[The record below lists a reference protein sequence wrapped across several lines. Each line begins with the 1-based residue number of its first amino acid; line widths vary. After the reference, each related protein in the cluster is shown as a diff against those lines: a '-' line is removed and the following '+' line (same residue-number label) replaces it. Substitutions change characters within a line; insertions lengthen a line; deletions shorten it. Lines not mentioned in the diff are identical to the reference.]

1 MNSGNLL
8 KIRLLS
14 LFVAL
19 ISISL
24 IAQTKSL
31 PRSTPE
37 QEGISS
43 ESIVNLIDAF
53 EKKIE
58 FVHSY
63 MIVKNGK
70 VVSEGWWE
78 PYGPNSPHELWS
90 LSKSFT
96 STAIGF
102 AVEEGLLEIHDF
114 VKDYFPEKSPE
125 NPSWQLKQL
134 RIIDL
139 LTMSTGHTSEPRLGQ
154 SSDDWVK
161 VFMESELK
169 LRPGTYFMY
178 NTPASYMLSAIIQKI
193 TGEKLVDYL
202 YPRLFEPLGI
212 DRPEWEMDPKGINT
226 GGWGLHLTTEDIAKF
241 GLFYIQEGKWNGNQL
256 LSEKWIKMATS
267 KQVSNGSDPDT
278 DWSQGYGFQFWR
290 SRFNT
295 YRGDGAMG
303 QFCLVI
309 PEHNTVVAITS
320 GTGNM
325 GGVMEIVWDELL
337 PKMSSSEMTSN
348 PKFVEVLRKKSASL
362 ELESIKGKM
371 SKNLAKKFFNK
382 KIKIAENEENVEF
395 VFFNNKKNEIEI
407 KVNNKVETI
416 PFGFG
421 KYIKSQLDGHLPF
434 TSSKHKIIP
443 ESSLRYK
450 KNKKIAASGAWISD
464 DKFQLRV
471 YQYETPSRLDYIFNF
486 KNGEL
491 KWDSQKSN
499 ALGSGNQIE
508 SLKSIL

>member
-1 MNSGNLL
+1 MGEN
-8 KIRLLS
+8 RFLS
-14 LFVAL
+14 FFVAL

-37 QEGISS
+37 QEGVSS

-70 VVSEGWWE
+70 VISEGWWD
-78 PYGPNSPHELWS
+78 PYGPNIPHELWS

-102 AVEEGLLEIHDF
+102 AVEEGLIQIHDF

-125 NPSWQLKQL
+125 NPTWQLKQL
-134 RIIDL
+134 RVKDL

-161 VFMESELK
+161 HFLESELK

-178 NTPASYMLSAIIQKI
+178 NTPATYMLSAIIQRV

-212 DRPEWEMDPKGINT
+212 DRPEWEMDPEGINT

-241 GLFYIQEGKWNGNQL
+241 GVFYIQEGKWNGNQL
-256 LSEKWIKMATS
+256 LSSDWIKMATS
-267 KQVSNGSDPDT
+267 KQVSNGSDPDN

-309 PEHNTVVAITS
+309 PEHNTIVAITS
-320 GTGNM
+320 GTDNM
-325 GGVMEIVWDELL
+325 GGIMQIVWDELL
-337 PKMSSSEMTSN
+337 TKMNSSEMIFN
-348 PKFVEVLRKKSASL
+348 PEGIEILRKKSASL
-362 ELESIKGKM
+362 ELKPIDGKM
-371 SKNLAKKFFNK
+371 SKALAKKFFNK
-382 KIKIAENEENVEF
+382 KIKIAKNKEAVEF
-395 VFFNNKKNEIEI
+395 IFFNSKKNEVEI
-407 KVNNKVETI
+407 KVNGKIETI

-421 KYIKSQLDGHLPF
+421 EYIKSELKGHLPF
-434 TSSKHKIIP
+434 TSSNHKIVP
-443 ESSLRYK
+443 KSSLRYS
-450 KNKKIAASGAWISD
+450 KNKKIAVSGAWITENE
-464 DKFQLRV
+464 FQMRI
-471 YQYETPSRLDYIFNF
+471 YQYETPARLDYIFNF
-486 KNGEL
+486 KNGKL
-491 KWDSQKSN
+491 KWDCKKSN

-508 SLKSIL
+508 SIKSIL

>member
-1 MNSGNLL
+1 MLR
-8 KIRLLS
+8 IRLLA
-14 LFVAL
+14 LFIAL

-24 IAQTKSL
+24 VAQTKSL

-70 VVSEGWWE
+70 VISEGWWD
-78 PYGPNSPHELWS
+78 PYGPNIPHELWS

-102 AVEEGLLEIHDF
+102 AVEEGLIQIHDF

-125 NPSWQLKQL
+125 NPTWQLKQL

-139 LTMSTGHTSEPRLGQ
+139 LTMSTGHTSEPALGQ
-154 SSDDWVK
+154 ESDDWVK
-161 VFMESELK
+161 HFLESELE

-178 NTPASYMLSAIIQKI
+178 NTPATYMLSAIIQRV

-212 DRPEWEMDPKGINT
+212 DRPEWETDPRGINT

-241 GLFYIQEGKWNGNQL
+241 GVFYIQEGKWNGNQL
-256 LSEKWIKMATS
+256 LSSDWIKMATS
-267 KQVSNGSDPDT
+267 KQVSNGSDPDS

-309 PEHNTVVAITS
+309 PEHNTIVAITS
-320 GTGNM
+320 GTDNM
-325 GGVMEIVWDELL
+325 GGIMQIVWDELL
-337 PKMSSSEMTSN
+337 PKMNSSEMIFN
-348 PKFVEVLRKKSASL
+348 PEGIEILRKKSASL
-362 ELESIKGKM
+362 ELKPIDGKM
-371 SKNLAKKFFNK
+371 SKGLAKKFFNK
-382 KIKIAENEENVEF
+382 KIKIAKNKEGVEF
-395 VFFNNKKNEIEI
+395 IFFNSKKNEVEI
-407 KVNNKVETI
+407 KVNSKIETI

-421 KYIKSQLDGHLPF
+421 EYIKSELKGHLPF
-434 TSSKHKIIP
+434 TSSNHKIVP
-443 ESSLRYK
+443 SSSLRYL
-450 KNKKIAASGAWISD
+450 KNKKIAASGAWISENE
-464 DKFQLRV
+464 FQMRI
-471 YQYETPSRLDYIFNF
+471 YQYETPARLDYIFNF
-486 KNGEL
+486 KNGKL
-491 KWDSQKSN
+491 KWDCKKSN

-508 SLKSIL
+508 SIKSIL

>member
-1 MNSGNLL
+1 MLR
-8 KIRLLS
+8 IRLLALS
-14 LFVAL
+14 IAL
-19 ISISL
+19 ISIS
-24 IAQTKSL
+24 IVAQTKNL

-37 QEGISS
+37 KEGISS

-53 EKKIE
+53 ERKIE

-70 VVSEGWWE
+70 VISEGWWN
-78 PYGPNSPHELWS
+78 PYGPKSPHELWS

-102 AVEEGLLEIHDF
+102 AVEEGLIQIHDF
-114 VKDYFPEKSPE
+114 VKDYFPEKFPE
-125 NPSWQLKQL
+125 NPTWQLKQL

-161 VFMESELK
+161 LFLESELK

-178 NTPASYMLSAIIQKI
+178 NTPATYMLSAIIQRV

-212 DRPEWEMDPKGINT
+212 DRPEWETDPRGINT

-241 GLFYIQEGKWNGNQL
+241 GVFYIQKGKWNGNQL
-256 LSEKWIKMATS
+256 LSSDWIKMATS
-267 KQVSNGSDPDT
+267 KQVSNGSDPNN

-309 PEHNTVVAITS
+309 PEHNTIVAITS
-320 GTGNM
+320 GTDNM
-325 GGVMEIVWDELL
+325 GGIMQIVWDELL
-337 PKMSSSEMTSN
+337 PKMNSSEMIFN
-348 PKFVEVLRKKSASL
+348 PEGIDILRKKSASL
-362 ELESIKGKM
+362 ELKPVDGKM
-371 SKNLAKKFFNK
+371 SKGLAKKFFNK
-382 KIKIAENEENVEF
+382 KIKIAKNKEGVEF
-395 VFFNNKKNEIEI
+395 IFFNSKKNEVEI
-407 KVNNKVETI
+407 KVNGKIETI

-421 KYIKSQLDGHLPF
+421 KYIKSELKGHLPF
-434 TSSKHKIIP
+434 TSSNHKIIP
-443 ESSLRYK
+443 KSSLRYS
-450 KNKKIAASGAWISD
+450 KNKKIAVSGAWITEN
-464 DKFQLRV
+464 KFQLRI
-471 YQYETPSRLDYIFNF
+471 YQYETPARLDYIFNF

-491 KWDSQKSN
+491 KWDCKKSN

-508 SLKSIL
+508 SIKSIL

>member
-1 MNSGNLL
+1 MGEN
-8 KIRLLS
+8 RFLS
-14 LFVAL
+14 FFIAL

-37 QEGISS
+37 QEGVSS

-53 EKKIE
+53 ERKIE

-70 VVSEGWWE
+70 VISEGWWN
-78 PYGPNSPHELWS
+78 PYGPKSPHELWS

-102 AVEEGLLEIHDF
+102 AVEEGLIQIHDF

-125 NPSWQLKQL
+125 NPTWQLKQL

-139 LTMSTGHTSEPRLGQ
+139 LTMSTGHTSEPGLGQ
-154 SSDDWVK
+154 ESDDWVK
-161 VFMESELK
+161 HFLESELE

-178 NTPASYMLSAIIQKI
+178 NTPATYMLSAIIQRV

-212 DRPEWEMDPKGINT
+212 DRPEWETDPRGINT

-241 GLFYIQEGKWNGNQL
+241 GVFYIQEGKWNGNQL
-256 LSEKWIKMATS
+256 LSSDWIKMATS
-267 KQVSNGSDPDT
+267 KQVSNGSDPDS

-309 PEHNTVVAITS
+309 PEHNTIVAITS
-320 GTGNM
+320 GTDNM
-325 GGVMEIVWDELL
+325 GGIMQIVWDELL
-337 PKMSSSEMTSN
+337 PKMNSSEMIFN
-348 PKFVEVLRKKSASL
+348 PEGIEILRKKSASL
-362 ELESIKGKM
+362 ELKPIDGKM
-371 SKNLAKKFFNK
+371 SKGLAKKFFNK
-382 KIKIAENEENVEF
+382 KIKIAKNKEGVEF
-395 VFFNNKKNEIEI
+395 IFFNSKKNEVEI
-407 KVNNKVETI
+407 KVNGKIETI

-421 KYIKSQLDGHLPF
+421 EYIKSELKGHLPF
-434 TSSKHKIIP
+434 TSSNHKIVP
-443 ESSLRYK
+443 KSSLRYS
-450 KNKKIAASGAWISD
+450 KNKKIAVSGAWITENE
-464 DKFQLRV
+464 FQMRI
-471 YQYETPSRLDYIFNF
+471 YQYETPARLDYIFNF
-486 KNGEL
+486 KNGKL
-491 KWDSQKSN
+491 KWDCKKSN

-508 SLKSIL
+508 SIKSIL

>member
-1 MNSGNLL
+1 ML

-14 LFVAL
+14 FFVAL

-24 IAQTKSL
+24 VGQTKSL

-37 QEGISS
+37 QQGISS
-43 ESIVNLIDAF
+43 ESILSLISEF
-53 EKKIE
+53 EKQIE
-58 FVHSY
+58 SVHSY

-70 VVSEGWWE
+70 VVSEGWWD
-78 PYGPNSPHELWS
+78 PYGPDSPHELWS

-102 AVEEGLLEIHDF
+102 AIEEGLLEIHDF

-125 NPSWQLKQL
+125 NPTWQLKQL
-134 RIIDL
+134 RIKDL
-139 LTMSTGHTSEPRLGQ
+139 LTMTTGHTSEPRLGE

-161 VFMESELK
+161 LFLESELE

-178 NTPASYMLSAIIQKI
+178 NTPSTYILSAIIQKI

-202 YPRLFEPLGI
+202 FPRLFEPLGI
-212 DRPEWEMDPKGINT
+212 NKPEWEIDPKGINT

-241 GLFYIQEGKWNGNQL
+241 GLFYIQQGKWNGNQL
-256 LSEKWIKMATS
+256 LSKEWIKMATS
-267 KQVSNGSDPDT
+267 KQVSNGSDPDS

-320 GTGNM
+320 GTDNM
-325 GGVMEIVWDELL
+325 GGIMQVVWDELL
-337 PKMSSSEMTSN
+337 PKINSSAMISN
-348 PKFVEVLRKKSASL
+348 PEGNEILRKKSASL
-362 ELESIKGKM
+362 ELKAVNGKM
-371 SKNLAKKFFNK
+371 SKSLAKKFFNK
-382 KIKIAENEENVEF
+382 KIEIAENQEGVKSI
-395 VFFNNKKNEIEI
+395 FFSHKKDQIEI
-407 KVNNKVETI
+407 KVNDKVEII

-421 KYIKSQLDGHLPF
+421 KYIKSELDGHLPF
-434 TSSKHKIIP
+434 TGAREYKVIP

-450 KNKKIAASGAWISD
+450 KNKKISASGAWISEQE
-464 DKFQLRV
+464 FHLRI
-471 YQYETPSRLDYIFNF
+471 YQYETPARLDYIFNF

-491 KWDSQKSN
+491 KWDCKRSN
-499 ALGSGNQIE
+499 ALGSRNQIE
-508 SLKSIL
+508 SLKSKNEN

>member
-1 MNSGNLL
+1 MGEN
-8 KIRLLS
+8 RFLS
-14 LFVAL
+14 FFVAL
-19 ISISL
+19 ITISL

-37 QEGISS
+37 QEGVSS
-43 ESIVNLIDAF
+43 ESIVNLLDAF

-70 VVSEGWWE
+70 VISEGWWD
-78 PYGPNSPHELWS
+78 PYGPNIPHELWS

-102 AVEEGLLEIHDF
+102 AVEEGLIQIHDF

-125 NPSWQLKQL
+125 NPTWQLKQL

-161 VFMESELK
+161 LFLESELK

-178 NTPASYMLSAIIQKI
+178 NTPATYMLSAIIQKI

-212 DRPEWEMDPKGINT
+212 DRPEWETDPRGINT

-241 GLFYIQEGKWNGNQL
+241 GVFYIQEGKWNGNQL
-256 LSEKWIKMATS
+256 LSSDWIKMATS
-267 KQVSNGSDPDT
+267 KQVSNGSDPDN

-309 PEHNTVVAITS
+309 PEHNTIVAITS
-320 GTGNM
+320 GTDNM
-325 GGVMEIVWDELL
+325 GGIMQIVWDELL
-337 PKMSSSEMTSN
+337 PKMNSSEMIFN
-348 PKFVEVLRKKSASL
+348 PEGIDILRKKSASL
-362 ELESIKGKM
+362 ELKPVDGKM
-371 SKNLAKKFFNK
+371 SKGLAKKFFNK
-382 KIKIAENEENVEF
+382 KIKIAKNKEGVEF
-395 VFFNNKKNEIEI
+395 IFFNSKKNEVEI
-407 KVNNKVETI
+407 KVNGKIEII

-421 KYIKSQLDGHLPF
+421 EYIKSELKGHLPF
-434 TSSKHKIIP
+434 TGSNNKIVP
-443 ESSLRYK
+443 KSSLRYS
-450 KNKKIAASGAWISD
+450 KNKKIAVSGAWITENE
-464 DKFQLRV
+464 FQMRI
-471 YQYETPSRLDYIFNF
+471 YQYETPARLDYIFNF
-486 KNGEL
+486 KNGKL
-491 KWDSQKSN
+491 KWDCKKSN

-508 SLKSIL
+508 SIKSIL

>member
-1 MNSGNLL
+1 MGEN
-8 KIRLLS
+8 RFLS
-14 LFVAL
+14 FFVAL

-37 QEGISS
+37 QEGVSS

-70 VVSEGWWE
+70 VISEGWWD
-78 PYGPNSPHELWS
+78 PYGPNIPHELWS

-102 AVEEGLLEIHDF
+102 AVEEGLIQIHDF

-125 NPSWQLKQL
+125 NPTWQLKQL
-134 RIIDL
+134 RVKDL

-161 VFMESELK
+161 HFLESELK

-178 NTPASYMLSAIIQKI
+178 NTPATYMLSAIIQRV

-212 DRPEWEMDPKGINT
+212 DRPKWEMDPNGINT

-241 GLFYIQEGKWNGNQL
+241 GVFYIQEGKWNGNQL
-256 LSEKWIKMATS
+256 LSSDWIKMATS
-267 KQVSNGSDPDT
+267 KQVSNGSDPDN

-303 QFCLVI
+303 QFCLII
-309 PEHNTVVAITS
+309 PEYNTIVAITS
-320 GTGNM
+320 GTNNM
-325 GGVMEIVWDELL
+325 GGIMEIVWDKLL
-337 PKMSSSEMTSN
+337 PKMNSSEMIFN
-348 PKFVEVLRKKSASL
+348 PEWIDILRKKSASL
-362 ELESIKGKM
+362 KLKPVDGKM
-371 SKNLAKKFFNK
+371 SKDLAKKFFNK
-382 KIKIAENEENVEF
+382 KIKIAKNKEGVEF
-395 VFFNNKKNEIEI
+395 IFFKSKKNEVEI
-407 KVNNKVETI
+407 KVNGKIETI

-421 KYIKSQLDGHLPF
+421 KYIKSELKGHLPF
-434 TSSKHKIIP
+434 TSSNHKIVP
-443 ESSLRYK
+443 KSSLRYS
-450 KNKKIAASGAWISD
+450 KNKKIAVSGAWITENE
-464 DKFQLRV
+464 FQLRI

-486 KNGEL
+486 KNGKL
-491 KWDSQKSN
+491 KWDCKKSN

-508 SLKSIL
+508 SIKSIL

>member
-1 MNSGNLL
+1 MGEN
-8 KIRLLS
+8 RFLS
-14 LFVAL
+14 FFVAL

-37 QEGISS
+37 QEGVSS
-43 ESIVNLIDAF
+43 ESIVNLLDAF

-70 VVSEGWWE
+70 VISEGWWD
-78 PYGPNSPHELWS
+78 PYGPNIPHELWS

-102 AVEEGLLEIHDF
+102 AVEEGLIQIHDF

-125 NPSWQLKQL
+125 NPTWQLKQL

-139 LTMSTGHTSEPRLGQ
+139 LTMSTGHTSEPSLGQ

-161 VFMESELK
+161 HFLESELK

-178 NTPASYMLSAIIQKI
+178 NTPATYMLSAIIQRV

-212 DRPEWEMDPKGINT
+212 DRPEWETDPRGINT

-241 GLFYIQEGKWNGNQL
+241 GVLYIQEGKWNGNQL
-256 LSEKWIKMATS
+256 LSSDWIKMATS
-267 KQVSNGSDPDT
+267 KQVSNGSDPDN

-309 PEHNTVVAITS
+309 PEHNTIVAITS
-320 GTGNM
+320 GTDNM
-325 GGVMEIVWDELL
+325 GGIMQIVWDELL
-337 PKMSSSEMTSN
+337 PKINSSEMVFN
-348 PKFVEVLRKKSASL
+348 PEGIEILRKKSASL
-362 ELESIKGKM
+362 ELKPIDGKM
-371 SKNLAKKFFNK
+371 SEGLAKKFFNK
-382 KIKIAENEENVEF
+382 RIKIAKNKEGVEF
-395 VFFNNKKNEIEI
+395 IFFNSKKNEVEINVNGKIEI
-407 KVNNKVETI
+407 I

-421 KYIKSQLDGHLPF
+421 EYIKSELKGHLPF
-434 TSSKHKIIP
+434 TGSNHKIVP
-443 ESSLRYK
+443 KSSLRYS
-450 KNKKIAASGAWISD
+450 KNKKIAVSGAWITENE
-464 DKFQLRV
+464 FQMRI
-471 YQYETPSRLDYIFNF
+471 YQYETPARLDYIFNF
-486 KNGEL
+486 KNGKL
-491 KWDSQKSN
+491 KWDCKKSN

-508 SLKSIL
+508 SIKSIL

>member
-1 MNSGNLL
+1 MGEN
-8 KIRLLS
+8 RFLS
-14 LFVAL
+14 FFVAL

-37 QEGISS
+37 QEGVSS

-70 VVSEGWWE
+70 VVSEGWWD
-78 PYGPNSPHELWS
+78 PYGPNIPHELWS

-102 AVEEGLLEIHDF
+102 AVEEGLIQIHDF

-125 NPSWQLKQL
+125 NPTWQLKQL
-134 RIIDL
+134 RVKDL

-161 VFMESELK
+161 HFLESELK

-178 NTPASYMLSAIIQKI
+178 NTPATYMLSAIIQRV

-212 DRPEWEMDPKGINT
+212 DRPEWETDPRGINT

-241 GLFYIQEGKWNGNQL
+241 GVLYIQEGKWNGNQL
-256 LSEKWIKMATS
+256 LSSDWIKMATS
-267 KQVSNGSDPDT
+267 KQVSNGSDPDN

-309 PEHNTVVAITS
+309 PEHNTIVAITS
-320 GTGNM
+320 GTDNM
-325 GGVMEIVWDELL
+325 GGIMQIVWDELL
-337 PKMSSSEMTSN
+337 PKMNSSEMIFN
-348 PKFVEVLRKKSASL
+348 PEGIEILRKKSASL
-362 ELESIKGKM
+362 ELKPIDGKM
-371 SKNLAKKFFNK
+371 SKALAKKFFNK
-382 KIKIAENEENVEF
+382 KIKIAKNKEAVEF
-395 VFFNNKKNEIEI
+395 IFFNSKKNEVEI
-407 KVNNKVETI
+407 KVNGKIETI

-421 KYIKSQLDGHLPF
+421 EYIKSELKGHLPF
-434 TSSKHKIIP
+434 TSSNHKIVP
-443 ESSLRYK
+443 KSSLRYS
-450 KNKKIAASGAWISD
+450 KNKKIAVSGAWITENE
-464 DKFQLRV
+464 FQMRI
-471 YQYETPSRLDYIFNF
+471 YQYETPARLDYIFNF
-486 KNGEL
+486 KNGKL
-491 KWDSQKSN
+491 KWDCKKSN

-508 SLKSIL
+508 SIKSIL

>member
-1 MNSGNLL
+1 MLR
-8 KIRLLS
+8 IRLLE
-14 LFVAL
+14 LFIAL

-24 IAQTKSL
+24 VAQTKSL

-37 QEGISS
+37 QEGVSS

-70 VVSEGWWE
+70 VISEGWWD
-78 PYGPNSPHELWS
+78 PYGPNIPHELWS

-102 AVEEGLLEIHDF
+102 AVEEGLIQIHDF

-125 NPSWQLKQL
+125 NPTWQLKQL
-134 RIIDL
+134 RIKDL

-161 VFMESELK
+161 HFLESELK

-178 NTPASYMLSAIIQKI
+178 NTPATYVLSAIIQRV
-193 TGEKLVDYL
+193 TGEKLVNYL

-212 DRPEWEMDPKGINT
+212 DRPEWEMDPEGINT

-241 GLFYIQEGKWNGNQL
+241 GVFYIQEGKWNGNQL
-256 LSEKWIKMATS
+256 LSSDWIKMATS
-267 KQVSNGSDPDT
+267 KQVSNGSDPDN

-309 PEHNTVVAITS
+309 PEHNTIVAITS
-320 GTGNM
+320 GTDNM
-325 GGVMEIVWDELL
+325 GGIMQIVWDELL
-337 PKMSSSEMTSN
+337 PKMNSSEMIFNT
-348 PKFVEVLRKKSASL
+348 EGIEILRKKSASL
-362 ELESIKGKM
+362 ELKPVDGIM
-371 SKNLAKKFFNK
+371 SKALAKKFFNK
-382 KIKIAENEENVEF
+382 KIKIAKNKEGVEF
-395 VFFNNKKNEIEI
+395 IFFNSKKNQVEI
-407 KVNNKVETI
+407 KVNDKIETI
-416 PFGFG
+416 AFGFE
-421 KYIKSQLDGHLPF
+421 KYIKSELKGHLPF

-464 DKFQLRV
+464 NEFQLRI
-471 YQYETPSRLDYIFNF
+471 YQYETPARLDYIFNF
-486 KNGEL
+486 KNGKL
-491 KWDSQKSN
+491 KWDCKKSN
-499 ALGSGNQIE
+499 ALGSGNQIK
-508 SLKSIL
+508 SIKSIL

>member
-1 MNSGNLL
+1 MGEN
-8 KIRLLS
+8 RFLS
-14 LFVAL
+14 FFVAL

-37 QEGISS
+37 QEGVSS
-43 ESIVNLIDAF
+43 ESIVNLLDAF

-70 VVSEGWWE
+70 VISEGWWD
-78 PYGPNSPHELWS
+78 PYGPNIPHELWS

-102 AVEEGLLEIHDF
+102 AVEEGLIQIHDF

-125 NPSWQLKQL
+125 NPTWQLKQL
-134 RIIDL
+134 RVKDL

-161 VFMESELK
+161 HFLESELK

-178 NTPASYMLSAIIQKI
+178 NTPATYMLSAIIQRV

-212 DRPEWEMDPKGINT
+212 DRPEWEMDPEGINT

-241 GLFYIQEGKWNGNQL
+241 GVFYIQEGKWNGNQL
-256 LSEKWIKMATS
+256 LSSDWIKMATS
-267 KQVSNGSDPDT
+267 KQVSNGSDPDN

-309 PEHNTVVAITS
+309 PEHNTIVAITS
-320 GTGNM
+320 GTDNM
-325 GGVMEIVWDELL
+325 GGIMQIVWDELL
-337 PKMSSSEMTSN
+337 PKMNSSEMIFN
-348 PKFVEVLRKKSASL
+348 PEVIEILRKKSASL
-362 ELESIKGKM
+362 ELKPIDGKM
-371 SKNLAKKFFNK
+371 SKALAKKFFNK
-382 KIKIAENEENVEF
+382 KIKIAKNKEAVEF
-395 VFFNNKKNEIEI
+395 IFFNSKKNEVEI
-407 KVNNKVETI
+407 KVNGKIGII

-421 KYIKSQLDGHLPF
+421 EYIKSELKGHLPF
-434 TSSKHKIIP
+434 TSSNHKIVP
-443 ESSLRYK
+443 KSSLRYS
-450 KNKKIAASGAWISD
+450 KNKKIAVSGAWITENE
-464 DKFQLRV
+464 FQMRI
-471 YQYETPSRLDYIFNF
+471 YQYETPARLDYIFNF
-486 KNGEL
+486 KNGKL
-491 KWDSQKSN
+491 KWDCKKSN

-508 SLKSIL
+508 SIKSIL

>member
-1 MNSGNLL
+1 MGEN
-8 KIRLLS
+8 RFLS
-14 LFVAL
+14 FFVAL

-37 QEGISS
+37 QEGVSS

-53 EKKIE
+53 ERKIE

-70 VVSEGWWE
+70 VISEGWWN
-78 PYGPNSPHELWS
+78 PYGPKSPHELWS

-102 AVEEGLLEIHDF
+102 AVEEGLIQIHDF

-125 NPSWQLKQL
+125 NPTWQLKQL
-134 RIIDL
+134 RVKDL

-161 VFMESELK
+161 HFLESELK

-178 NTPASYMLSAIIQKI
+178 NTPATYMLSAIIQRV

-212 DRPEWEMDPKGINT
+212 DRPEWETDPRGINT

-241 GLFYIQEGKWNGNQL
+241 GVFYIQEGKWNGNQL
-256 LSEKWIKMATS
+256 LSSDWIKMATS
-267 KQVSNGSDPDT
+267 KQVSNGSDPDN

-309 PEHNTVVAITS
+309 PEHNTIVAITS
-320 GTGNM
+320 GTDNM
-325 GGVMEIVWDELL
+325 GGIMQIVWDELL
-337 PKMSSSEMTSN
+337 TKMNSSEMIFN
-348 PKFVEVLRKKSASL
+348 PEGIEILRKKSASL
-362 ELESIKGKM
+362 ELKPIDGKM
-371 SKNLAKKFFNK
+371 SKALAKKFFNK
-382 KIKIAENEENVEF
+382 KIKIAKNKEAVEF
-395 VFFNNKKNEIEI
+395 IFFNSKKNEVEI
-407 KVNNKVETI
+407 KVNGKIETI

-421 KYIKSQLDGHLPF
+421 EYIKSELKGHLPF
-434 TSSKHKIIP
+434 TSSNHKIVP
-443 ESSLRYK
+443 KSSLRYS
-450 KNKKIAASGAWISD
+450 KNKKIAVSGAWITENE
-464 DKFQLRV
+464 FQMRI
-471 YQYETPSRLDYIFNF
+471 YQYETPARLDYIFNF
-486 KNGEL
+486 KNGKL
-491 KWDSQKSN
+491 KWDCKKSN

-508 SLKSIL
+508 SIKSIL

>member
-1 MNSGNLL
+1 MGEN
-8 KIRLLS
+8 RFLS
-14 LFVAL
+14 FFVAL

-37 QEGISS
+37 QEGVSS

-70 VVSEGWWE
+70 VISEGWWD
-78 PYGPNSPHELWS
+78 PYGPNIPHELWS

-102 AVEEGLLEIHDF
+102 AVEEGLIQIHDF

-125 NPSWQLKQL
+125 NPTWQLKQL
-134 RIIDL
+134 RVKDL

-161 VFMESELK
+161 HFLESELK

-178 NTPASYMLSAIIQKI
+178 NTPATYMLSAIIQRV

-212 DRPEWEMDPKGINT
+212 DRPKWEMDPEGINT

-241 GLFYIQEGKWNGNQL
+241 GVFYIQEGKWNGNQL
-256 LSEKWIKMATS
+256 LSSDWIKMATS
-267 KQVSNGSDPDT
+267 KQVSNGSDPDN

-303 QFCLVI
+303 QFCLII
-309 PEHNTVVAITS
+309 PEYNTIVAITS
-320 GTGNM
+320 GTNNM
-325 GGVMEIVWDELL
+325 GGIMEIVWDKLL
-337 PKMSSSEMTSN
+337 PKMNSSEMIFN
-348 PKFVEVLRKKSASL
+348 PEWIDILRKKSASL
-362 ELESIKGKM
+362 KLKPVDGKM
-371 SKNLAKKFFNK
+371 SKDLAKKFFNK
-382 KIKIAENEENVEF
+382 KIKIAKNKEGVEF
-395 VFFNNKKNEIEI
+395 IFFKSKKNEVEI
-407 KVNNKVETI
+407 KVNGKIETI

-421 KYIKSQLDGHLPF
+421 KYIKSELKGHLPF
-434 TSSKHKIIP
+434 TSSNHKIVP
-443 ESSLRYK
+443 KSSLRYS
-450 KNKKIAASGAWISD
+450 KNKKIAVSGAWITENE
-464 DKFQLRV
+464 FQLRI

-486 KNGEL
+486 KNGKL
-491 KWDSQKSN
+491 KWDCKKSN

-508 SLKSIL
+508 SIKSIL

>member
-1 MNSGNLL
+1 MGEN
-8 KIRLLS
+8 RFLS
-14 LFVAL
+14 FFVAL

-37 QEGISS
+37 QEGVSS

-70 VVSEGWWE
+70 VISEGWWD
-78 PYGPNSPHELWS
+78 PYGPNIPHELWS

-102 AVEEGLLEIHDF
+102 AVEEGLIQIHDF

-125 NPSWQLKQL
+125 NPTWQLKQL
-134 RIIDL
+134 RVKDL

-161 VFMESELK
+161 HFLESELK

-178 NTPASYMLSAIIQKI
+178 NTPATYMLSAIIQRV

-212 DRPEWEMDPKGINT
+212 DRPKWEMDPEGINT

-241 GLFYIQEGKWNGNQL
+241 GVFYIQEGKWNGNQL
-256 LSEKWIKMATS
+256 LSSDWIKMATS
-267 KQVSNGSDPDT
+267 KQVSNGSDPDN

-303 QFCLVI
+303 QFCLII
-309 PEHNTVVAITS
+309 PEYNTIVAITS
-320 GTGNM
+320 GTDNM
-325 GGVMEIVWDELL
+325 GGITEIVWDKLL
-337 PKMSSSEMTSN
+337 PKMNSSEMIFN
-348 PKFVEVLRKKSASL
+348 HEWIDILRKKSASL
-362 ELESIKGKM
+362 KLKPVDGKM
-371 SKNLAKKFFNK
+371 SKDLAKKFFNK
-382 KIKIAENEENVEF
+382 KIKIAKNKEGVEF
-395 VFFNNKKNEIEI
+395 IFFKSKKNEVEI
-407 KVNNKVETI
+407 KVNGKIETI

-421 KYIKSQLDGHLPF
+421 KYIKSELKGHLPF
-434 TSSKHKIIP
+434 TSSNHKIVP
-443 ESSLRYK
+443 KSSLRYS
-450 KNKKIAASGAWISD
+450 KNKKIAVSGAWITENE
-464 DKFQLRV
+464 FQLRI

-486 KNGEL
+486 KNGKL
-491 KWDSQKSN
+491 KWDCKKSN

-508 SLKSIL
+508 SIKSIL

>member
-1 MNSGNLL
+1 MGEN
-8 KIRLLS
+8 RFLS
-14 LFVAL
+14 FFVAL

-37 QEGISS
+37 QEGVSS

-70 VVSEGWWE
+70 VISEGWWD
-78 PYGPNSPHELWS
+78 PYGPNIPHELWS

-102 AVEEGLLEIHDF
+102 AVEEGLIQIHDF

-125 NPSWQLKQL
+125 NPTWQLKQL
-134 RIIDL
+134 RVKDL

-161 VFMESELK
+161 HFLESELK

-178 NTPASYMLSAIIQKI
+178 NTPATYMLSAIIQRV

-212 DRPEWEMDPKGINT
+212 DRPEWETDPRGINT

-241 GLFYIQEGKWNGNQL
+241 GVFYIQKGKWNGNQL
-256 LSEKWIKMATS
+256 LSSDWIKMATS
-267 KQVSNGSDPDT
+267 KQVSNGSDPNN

-309 PEHNTVVAITS
+309 PEHNTIVAITS
-320 GTGNM
+320 GTDNM
-325 GGVMEIVWDELL
+325 GGVMQIVWEELL
-337 PKMSSSEMTSN
+337 PKMNSSEMIFN
-348 PKFVEVLRKKSASL
+348 PEGIEILRKKSASL
-362 ELESIKGKM
+362 ELKPVNGKM
-371 SKNLAKKFFNK
+371 SKALAKKFFNK
-382 KIKIAENEENVEF
+382 KIKIAKNKEGVEF
-395 VFFNNKKNEIEI
+395 IFFKSKKNEVEI
-407 KVNNKVETI
+407 KVNGKIETI

-421 KYIKSQLDGHLPF
+421 KYIKSELKGHLPF
-434 TSSKHKIIP
+434 TSSNHKIVP
-443 ESSLRYK
+443 KSSLRYS
-450 KNKKIAASGAWISD
+450 KNKKIAVSGAWITEN
-464 DKFQLRV
+464 KFQLRI
-471 YQYETPSRLDYIFNF
+471 YQYETPARLDYIFNF
-486 KNGEL
+486 KNGKL
-491 KWDSQKSN
+491 KWDCKKSN

-508 SLKSIL
+508 SIKSIL

>member
-1 MNSGNLL
+1 MLR
-8 KIRLLS
+8 IRLLA
-14 LFVAL
+14 LFIAL

-24 IAQTKSL
+24 VAQTKSL

-70 VVSEGWWE
+70 VISEGWWD
-78 PYGPNSPHELWS
+78 PYGPNIPHELWS

-102 AVEEGLLEIHDF
+102 AVEEGLIQIHDF

-125 NPSWQLKQL
+125 NPTWQLKQL
-134 RIIDL
+134 RIKDL

-161 VFMESELK
+161 HFLESELK

-178 NTPASYMLSAIIQKI
+178 NTPATYMLSAIIQRV
-193 TGEKLVDYL
+193 TGENLVDYL

-212 DRPEWEMDPKGINT
+212 DRPEWEMDPEGINT

-241 GLFYIQEGKWNGNQL
+241 GVFYIQEGKWNGNQL
-256 LSEKWIKMATS
+256 LSSDWIKMATS
-267 KQVSNGSDPDT
+267 KQVSNGSDPDN

-309 PEHNTVVAITS
+309 PEHNTIVAITS
-320 GTGNM
+320 GTDNM
-325 GGVMEIVWDELL
+325 GGIMQIVWDELL
-337 PKMSSSEMTSN
+337 TKMNSSEMIFN
-348 PKFVEVLRKKSASL
+348 PEGIEILRKKSASL
-362 ELESIKGKM
+362 ELKPVDGKM
-371 SKNLAKKFFNK
+371 SKALAKKFFNK
-382 KIKIAENEENVEF
+382 KIKIAKNKEAVEF
-395 VFFNNKKNEIEI
+395 IFFNSKKNEVEI
-407 KVNNKVETI
+407 KVNGKIETI

-421 KYIKSQLDGHLPF
+421 EYIKSELKGHLPF
-434 TSSKHKIIP
+434 TSSNHKIVP
-443 ESSLRYK
+443 KSSLRYS
-450 KNKKIAASGAWISD
+450 KNKKIAVSGAWITENE
-464 DKFQLRV
+464 FQMRI
-471 YQYETPSRLDYIFNF
+471 YQYETPARLDYIFNF
-486 KNGEL
+486 KNGKL
-491 KWDSQKSN
+491 KWDCKKSN

-508 SLKSIL
+508 SIKSIL

>member
-1 MNSGNLL
+1 MGEN
-8 KIRLLS
+8 RFLS
-14 LFVAL
+14 FFVAL

-37 QEGISS
+37 QEGVSS

-70 VVSEGWWE
+70 VISEGWWD
-78 PYGPNSPHELWS
+78 PYGPNIPHELWS

-102 AVEEGLLEIHDF
+102 AVEEGLIQIHDF

-125 NPSWQLKQL
+125 NPTWQLKQL
-134 RIIDL
+134 RVKDL

-161 VFMESELK
+161 HFLESELK

-178 NTPASYMLSAIIQKI
+178 NTPATYMLSAIIQRV

-212 DRPEWEMDPKGINT
+212 DRPKWEMDPEGINT

-241 GLFYIQEGKWNGNQL
+241 GVFYIQEGKWNGNQL
-256 LSEKWIKMATS
+256 LSSDWIKMATS
-267 KQVSNGSDPDT
+267 KQVSNGSDPDN

-303 QFCLVI
+303 QFCLII
-309 PEHNTVVAITS
+309 PEYNTIVAITS
-320 GTGNM
+320 GTDNM
-325 GGVMEIVWDELL
+325 GGIMEIVWDKLL
-337 PKMSSSEMTSN
+337 PKMNSSEMIFN
-348 PKFVEVLRKKSASL
+348 PEWIDILRKKSASL
-362 ELESIKGKM
+362 KLKPVDGKM
-371 SKNLAKKFFNK
+371 SKDLAKKFFNK
-382 KIKIAENEENVEF
+382 KIKIAKNKEGVEF
-395 VFFNNKKNEIEI
+395 IFFKSKKNEVEI
-407 KVNNKVETI
+407 KVNGKIETI

-421 KYIKSQLDGHLPF
+421 KYIKSELKGHLPF
-434 TSSKHKIIP
+434 TSSNHKIVP
-443 ESSLRYK
+443 KSSLRYS
-450 KNKKIAASGAWISD
+450 KNKKIAVSGAWITENE
-464 DKFQLRV
+464 FQLRI

-486 KNGEL
+486 KNGKL
-491 KWDSQKSN
+491 KWDCKKSN

-508 SLKSIL
+508 SIKSIL